1 MASFANSKGACD
13 LKSILKSGNPVIA
26 MERASE
32 IFRTDCVDLNPMT
45 LELQNNS
52 AFTLSTFLAQPG
64 LELETTNL
72 IEKSV
77 RFRHEIFA

>member
-1 MASFANSKGACD
+1 MASFANSKGACG
-13 LKSILKSGNPVIA
+13 LTSILKSGNPIIA

-32 IFRTDCVDLNPMT
+32 TFRTDCVDLNPMT

-64 LELETTNL
+64 LELKTTNL
-72 IEKSV
+72 IEKSA
-77 RFRHEIFA
+77 RFRHEIFV